1 MMWVKRSAIALLA
14 LLMVVVIAI
23 AALLYTPAGIK
34 VAVWGAQKVLPS
46 LSIGASQG
54 SLLNGFS
61 LQQVD
66 YSDDSIDLSVAQL
79 ALDIEDSCLLTPA
92 VCISELALSG
102 VRFSMPELPPATA
115 DTEQAVPSEPVTE
128 INLPLPISLS
138 RLVLDDIELDVLGNK
153 VAWQHFSSAADMQGD
168 TLTLKPTDWKKIDL
182 TLAPASAE
190 SAEAAKAE
198 TAAPQPIV
206 LPEVLIPLSIDVQ
219 RFTVEAFTLHGETPQ
234 TVEKLELIAKAK
246 GSEVVIE
253 ALEVSAPQADLKA
266 EANIVLTG
274 DYPLAL
280 KADVAIKMAP
290 LKQHDLVLKADGS
303 VANLILDARV
313 KGTLDAWL
321 KGRLSALDP
330 ALPFDISLESQH
342 LQWPIGS
349 KPDFEVKETQL
360 TAKGS
365 LDGYSFT
372 LKSQIDGKPMPA
384 VGAEL
389 VGKGSL
395 EDIELSRLAVDTLGG
410 SISGNA
416 KASWKDLVTWQ
427 GELAFSHI
435 QPGLEWQDVPGD
447 LSGKLRTSGG
457 LTSQGG
463 WFVELP
469 ELVVD
474 GVVMEQQLD
483 LVGQLSAKDN
493 LGKGELQLDTQGLA
507 LKHGPN
513 GFSAKGRLTKTWD
526 MAAEINAPDL
536 SQSLP
541 GLRGSVKGNIQLK
554 GKMVEPDLDVD
565 LVGEALGWE
574 ELASLEKL
582 TLKGQITPM
591 PALDADIS
599 LTASGGRYDTFTL
612 KDLSLLFQG
621 SEKQHQLVLDVNA
634 EPVST
639 ILRLQG
645 ELVRDRGWRGA
656 LQQGEIDTELG
667 VWKLDRSTALGY
679 RFDKQLASVA
689 AHCWEQG
696 QGKAAL
702 CLTQNMEAGASGRAN
717 VALSNVSFEMLEPFL
732 PDTLELKGSAGAQAE
747 VAWAPQSAPYVKASV
762 NLPAGSVTQQQ
773 DPDLESVTVAWDK
786 VTINAEVKQDTLT
799 ADWLFAIRDNGDL
812 SGRAKVAPL
821 SGDQQLDARLKLDR
835 FMLGFLKPLL
845 MDYHS
850 FDGQIDADLS
860 VTGPVMHPAV
870 NGLLK
875 VSNVKASGRTVPLD
889 VDKAD
894 ITATFSGYQAK
905 LSGEV
910 VTPDGKLNIT
920 GDGNWQ
926 DLADWRGQLGVNGR
940 ELEVTVPPLLAV
952 KVSPDLMIKATPRQ
966 AEITGSVAIPWGRIT
981 VDQLPESAVSV
992 SDDEILLNADLQ
1004 PVDTEQPIPFNLKTN
1019 VLVRI
1024 GNDVKLSAFGLKAG
1038 LVGDLNVRQD
1048 EKGPLVYGEINLRN
1062 GTYRSFAQE
1071 LVIRKGQ
1078 ILFNGPA
1085 DQPYLS
1091 IEAIRDPD
1099 NIENDVIAGLR
1110 VTGPADEP
1118 RVDIFSDPAMPQQ
1131 NALSYILRG
1140 RDLDSESGDSNDAM
1154 ATTLLTMGLAQS
1166 GQLVGNVGEAFGVQ
1180 DLALDTAGSGDDTQV
1195 TISGY
1200 IAPGLQVKY
1209 GVGIFNSI
1217 PEFTVRY
1224 RLMKDLYVEV
1234 VSGLDSAADLLYQF
1248 EFN

>member
-1 MMWVKRSAIALLA
+1 MIWVKRSAIALLA
-14 LLMVVVIAI
+14 LLMVLVIAV

-34 VAVWGAQKVLPS
+34 VAVWGAQKVLPA
-46 LSIGASQG
+46 LSIGGAQG

-61 LQQVD
+61 LQQVN
-66 YSDDSIDLSVAQL
+66 YNDDSIELAVSQL
-79 ALDIEDSCLLTPA
+79 VLDIEDSCLLTPA
-92 VCISELALSG
+92 VCISNLAVSG
-102 VRFSMPELPPATA
+102 VRFSMPQLPPASEEVEDDVA
-115 DTEQAVPSEPVTE
+115 SEPITE
-128 INLPLPISLS
+128 ISLPIPVTLS

-153 VAWQHFSSAADMQGD
+153 VGWHHFSSAAEMVGNE
-168 TLTLKPTDWKKIDL
+168 LTLKPTDWKKIEL
-182 TLAPASAE
+182 TLAPASNDTAE
-190 SAEAAKAE
+190 VTESQESPSE
-198 TAAPQPIV
+198 PIV
-206 LPEVLIPLSIDVQ
+206 LPEVSIPLSVVIQ
-219 RFTVEAFTLHGETPQ
+219 RFTVEDFTLHGETPQ
-234 TVEKLELIAKAK
+234 TVQKLELVASAKGSDVVVEKLEM
-246 GSEVVIE
+246 
-253 ALEVSAPQADLKA
+253 SAPQADLNA
-266 EANIVLTG
+266 DATIALTG

-280 KADVAIKMAP
+280 KAGIAVHMAP
-290 LKQHDLVLKADGS
+290 IENHELDLNAQGS

-321 KGRLSALDP
+321 KGQLSPLDP
-330 ALPFDISLESQH
+330 ALPFDLSLDSQH
-342 LQWPIGS
+342 LQWPIDS
-349 KPDFEVKETQL
+349 EPDFEVKETKL

-365 LDGYSFT
+365 LEGYSFT
-372 LKSQIDGKPMPA
+372 LGSQIDGKPMPA

-389 VGKGSL
+389 VGKGTL
-395 EDIELSRLAVDTLGG
+395 EDVELSRLSIDTLGG
-410 SISGNA
+410 KISGNA
-416 KASWKDLVTWQ
+416 KASWKDLVSWQ

-447 LSGKLRTSGG
+447 LSGNLKTSGG
-457 LTSQGG
+457 LTQQGG

-474 GVVMEQQLD
+474 GEVMGQRLD
-483 LVGQLSAKDN
+483 LNGQLSAKDTS
-493 LGKGELQLDTQGLA
+493 GKGDIQLDTQGLA

-526 MAAEINAPDL
+526 MAAEINAPAL

-541 GLRGSVKGNIQLK
+541 GLRGSVLGSVQLK
-554 GKMVEPDLDVD
+554 GKMAEPDLDVD

-574 ELASLEKL
+574 ELASLDKL
-582 TLKGQITPM
+582 TLKGEITPM
-591 PALDADIS
+591 PLLDADVS

-612 KDLSLLFQG
+612 NELSLLFQG

-639 ILRLQG
+639 TLRLQG
-645 ELVRDRGWRGA
+645 ELDRDKGWRGA

-667 VWKLDRSTALGY
+667 IWKLDRSTAIGY
-679 RFDKQLASVA
+679 RFETQLASVA
-689 AHCWEQG
+689 AHCWEQEKG
-696 QGKAAL
+696 RAAL

-717 VALSNVSFEMLEPFL
+717 VALSNVDFAMLEPYL
-732 PDTLELKGSAGAQAE
+732 PDTIALKGSAEAQAE
-747 VAWAPQSAPYVKASV
+747 VVWAPKSAPYVKASV
-762 NLPAGSVTQQQ
+762 ELPAGSVTQQQ
-773 DPDLESVTVAWDK
+773 DPDLEPVTVGWDK
-786 VTINAEVKQDTLT
+786 VTINAEVKQDTLN

-812 SGRAKVAPL
+812 SGRAKIAPL

-835 FMLGFLKPLL
+835 LMLGFLKPLL
-845 MDYHS
+845 KDYHT
-850 FDGQIDADLS
+850 FDGAVDADIS
-860 VTGPVMHPAV
+860 VTGPMMHPAV

-875 VSNVKASGRTVPLD
+875 ISNVKASGQTIP
-889 VDKAD
+889 VDIDRAD
-894 ITATFSGYQAK
+894 ITATFSGYQAR

-926 DLADWRGQLGVNGR
+926 DLANWRGQLGVNGR

-952 KVSPDLMIKATPRQ
+952 KVSPDLVIKAAPNQ
-966 AEITGSVAIPWGRIT
+966 AEITGRIVIPWGRIT
-981 VDQLPESAVSV
+981 VDQLPESAVAV
-992 SDDEILLNADLQ
+992 SDDEILLNEDMQ
-1004 PVDTEQPIPFNLKTN
+1004 PVETEKPIPFNIKTD

-1024 GNDVKLSAFGLKAG
+1024 GSDVKLSAFGLKAG

-1048 EKGPLVYGEINLRN
+1048 EKGPLVYGEVNLRN

-1091 IEAIRDPD
+1091 IEAIRDPN
-1099 NIENDVIAGLR
+1099 NIEDDVIAGLR

-1118 RVDIFSDPAMPQQ
+1118 KVKIFSDPAMPQQ

-1140 RDLDSESGDSNDAM
+1140 RDLDSESDSNDAM
-1154 ATTLLTMGLAQS
+1154 AATLLSMGLAKS

-1180 DLALDTAGSGDDTQV
+1180 DLSLDTAGSGDDTQV

>member
-1 MMWVKRSAIALLA
+1 MIWVKRSAIALLA
-14 LLMVVVIAI
+14 LLMVLVIAV

-34 VAVWGAQKVLPS
+34 VAVWGAQKALPS
-46 LSIGASQG
+46 LSIGGSQG

-61 LQQVD
+61 LEQVV
-66 YSDDSIDLSVAQL
+66 YNDDGVDLAVAQL

-92 VCISELALSG
+92 VCISNLAVSG
-102 VRFSMPELPPATA
+102 VRFSMPQLPPVQEDAEEEA
-115 DTEQAVPSEPVTE
+115 PSEPITE
-128 INLPLPISLS
+128 ISLPIPITLS
-138 RLVLDDIELDVLGNK
+138 RLVLDDIELDVLGNQ
-153 VAWQHFSSAADMQGD
+153 VGWQHFSSAAEMVGD
-168 TLTLKPTDWKKIDL
+168 KLVLKPTDWQKIDL
-182 TLAPASAE
+182 TLASSETDSTEVAE
-190 SAEAAKAE
+190 PQKEAAE
-198 TAAPQPIV
+198 PIV
-206 LPEVLIPLSIDVQ
+206 LPEVLIPLSVEIQ
-219 RFTVEAFTLHGETPQ
+219 RFTIEGFTLHGETPQ
-234 TVEKLELIAKAK
+234 TVQKLELVASAK
-246 GSEVVIE
+246 GSDVVVE
-253 ALEVSAPQADLKA
+253 KLEVSAPQADLKA
-266 EANIVLTG
+266 NAQVSLTG
-274 DYPLAL
+274 DYPLVL
-280 KADVAIKMAP
+280 DADAAIHMAP
-290 LKQHDLVLKADGS
+290 VANHELVLNAEGS

-321 KGRLSALDP
+321 KGQLSPLDP
-330 ALPFDISLESQH
+330 SLPFELSLDSQH
-342 LQWPIGS
+342 LQWPIDS
-349 KPDFEVKETQL
+349 EPDFEVKETAL

-365 LDGYSFT
+365 LEGYSFT
-372 LKSQIDGKPMPA
+372 LASQIDGKPMPA
-384 VGAEL
+384 VGAEI
-389 VGKGSL
+389 VGKGTL
-395 EDIELSRLAVDTLGG
+395 EDVELSRLSVDTLGG
-410 SISGNA
+410 NISGSA
-416 KASWKDLVTWQ
+416 KASWKDLVNWQ
-427 GELAFSHI
+427 GDLAFSHI

-447 LSGKLRTSGG
+447 LNGRLKTSGG
-457 LTSQGG
+457 LTQQGG

-474 GVVMEQQLD
+474 GEVMDQQLD
-483 LVGQLSAKDN
+483 LNGQLSAKDTS
-493 LGKGELQLDTQGLA
+493 GKGDIQLDTKGLA

-541 GLRGSVKGNIQLK
+541 GLRGSVLGSVQLK
-554 GKMVEPDLDVD
+554 GKMAEPDLDVD

-574 ELASLEKL
+574 ELASLERL
-582 TLKGQITPM
+582 TLKGEITPV
-591 PALDADIS
+591 PLLDADVS

-612 KDLSLLFQG
+612 NDLSLLFQG

-639 ILRLQG
+639 ALRLQG
-645 ELVRDRGWRGA
+645 ELDRDKGWRGS

-667 VWKLDRSTALGY
+667 VWKLDRSTAIGY

-689 AHCWEQG
+689 AHCWKQDRDR
-696 QGKAAL
+696 AAL

-717 VALSNVSFEMLEPFL
+717 VSLSNVDFAMLEPYL
-732 PDTLELKGSAGAQAE
+732 PDTVTLKGSVGAQAE
-747 VAWAPQSAPYVKASV
+747 VAWAPKSAPYVKASV
-762 NLPAGSVTQQQ
+762 TLPAGSVTQQE
-773 DPDLESVTVAWDK
+773 DPELEPVTVGWDK
-786 VTINAEVKQDTLT
+786 VTINAEVKQDTLN
-799 ADWLFAIRDNGDL
+799 ADWLFAIRNNGDL

-821 SGDQQLDARLKLDR
+821 SGEQQLDAHLKLDR
-835 FMLGFLKPLL
+835 FMLGFLKPLM
-845 MDYHS
+845 MDYHT
-850 FDGQIDADLS
+850 FDGQVDADIS

-875 VSNVKASGRTVPLD
+875 VSNVKASGRTVPVD

-894 ITATFSGYQAK
+894 ITATFSGYQAR

-952 KVSPDLMIKATPRQ
+952 KVTPDLTIKASPRQ

-992 SDDEILLNADLQ
+992 SDDEILLNDDLQ
-1004 PVDTEQPIPFNLKTN
+1004 PMETDKPIPFNVKTN

-1048 EKGPLVYGEINLRN
+1048 EKGPLVYGEVNLRN

-1091 IEAIRDPD
+1091 IEAIRDPN
-1099 NIENDVIAGLR
+1099 NIEDDVIAGLR

-1140 RDLDSESGDSNDAM
+1140 RDLDSESGDNSDAM

-1180 DLALDTAGSGDDTQV
+1180 DLSLDTAGSGDDTQV

>member
-1 MMWVKRSAIALLA
+1 MIWVKRSAIALLA
-14 LLMVVVIAI
+14 LLMVAVIAI

-46 LSIGASQG
+46 LSVGASNG

-61 LQQVD
+61 LQQVN
-66 YSDDSIDLSVAQL
+66 YSDDSIDLSLAQL
-79 ALDIEDSCLLTPA
+79 ALDIEDSCLLAPA
-92 VCISELALSG
+92 VCISELAVSG
-102 VRFSMPELPPATA
+102 VRFSMPELPPS
-115 DTEQAVPSEPVTE
+115 TEEVEEEVPAEPMTE
-128 INLPLPISLS
+128 FSLPIPITLS
-138 RLVLDDIELDVLGNK
+138 RLVLDDIELNVLGNK
-153 VAWQHFSSAADMQGD
+153 VAWQHFSSAADMLGD
-168 TLTLKPTDWKKIDL
+168 TLTLKPTDWKNIDL

-190 SAEAAKAE
+190 PKEVAEPMV
-198 TAAPQPIV
+198 TAPQPIV
-206 LPEVLIPLSIDVQ
+206 LPDVIIPLSVNIQ

-246 GSEVVIE
+246 GSEVVVE
-253 ALEVSAPQADLKA
+253 KLEVSAPQAGLKA
-266 EANIVLTG
+266 KAKIELVD

-280 KADVAIKMAP
+280 KADVAINMDP
-290 LKQHDLVLKADGS
+290 LKDHHLELNADGS

-313 KGTLDAWL
+313 KGTVDAWL
-321 KGRLSALDP
+321 KGSLSALDP
-330 ALPFDISLESQH
+330 ALPFELTLESQH
-342 LQWPIGS
+342 LQWPIES
-349 KPDFEVKETQL
+349 EPDFEVKETKLLAQ
-360 TAKGS
+360 GS

-389 VGKGSL
+389 TGKGSL
-395 EDIELSRLAVDTLGG
+395 ENIELSRLAVDTLGG

-416 KASWKDLVTWQ
+416 KVSWKDLVNWQ
-427 GELAFSHI
+427 GELAFDHL

-457 LTSQGG
+457 LTQHGG

-483 LVGQLSAKDN
+483 LVGQLSAKDTS
-493 LGKGELQLDTQGLA
+493 GKGELQLDTQGLV

-513 GFSAKGRLTKTWD
+513 GFSAKGRLTKAWD
-526 MAAEINAPDL
+526 MSADINAPDL

-541 GLRGSVKGNIQLK
+541 GLRGSVQGNIQLK
-554 GKMVEPDLDVD
+554 GKMAEPNLDVD

-591 PALDADIS
+591 PTLDADVS
-599 LTASGGRYDTFTL
+599 LTASGGRYDSFTL
-612 KDLSLLFQG
+612 KDLSLLLQG
-621 SEKQHQLVLDVNA
+621 NEKQHQLVLDVNA
-634 EPVST
+634 EPVSAA
-639 ILRLQG
+639 LRLQG
-645 ELVRDRGWRGA
+645 ELDRDKGWRGA
-656 LQQGEIDTELG
+656 LQQGEIDTDLG

-689 AHCWEQG
+689 AHCWEQDR
-696 QGKAAL
+696 GKAAL
-702 CLTQNMEAGASGRAN
+702 CLTQNMEAGTSGRAK
-717 VALSNVSFEMLEPFL
+717 VALSNVSFDMLTPYL
-732 PDTLELKGSAGAQAE
+732 PDTVELQGSAGAEVE
-747 VAWAPQSAPYVKASV
+747 VAWAPKSTPYVRASV

-773 DPDLESVTVAWDK
+773 DPDLDPVIVAWDK
-786 VTINAEVKQDTLT
+786 VAVNAEVKQDTLI
-799 ADWLFAIRDNGDL
+799 ADWLFAIRNNGDL
-812 SGRAKVAPL
+812 SGRAKVMSL
-821 SGDQQLDARLKLDR
+821 SGEQQLDAHVKLDS

-850 FDGQIDADLS
+850 FDGQVEADLS

-875 VSNVKASGRTVPLD
+875 VSNVKASGRTVPVD
-889 VDKAD
+889 IDKAD
-894 ITATFSGYQAK
+894 ITATFSGYQAR

-926 DLADWRGQLGVNGR
+926 DLANWRGQLGVNGR

-952 KVSPDLMIKATPRQ
+952 KVSPDLMIKATPQQ
-966 AEITGSVAIPWGRIT
+966 AEITGSVGIPWGRIT

-1004 PVDTEQPIPFNLKTN
+1004 PVETEKSIPFNLKTN

-1048 EKGPLVYGEINLRN
+1048 EKGPLVYGEINLRD

-1099 NIENDVIAGLR
+1099 NIEDDVIAGLR

-1140 RDLDSESGDSNDAM
+1140 KDLDSESGDSSDAM

-1180 DLALDTAGSGDDTQV
+1180 DLSLDTSGSGDDTQV
-1195 TISGY
+1195 TVSGY

>member
-1 MMWVKRSAIALLA
+1 MIWVKRSAIALLA
-14 LLMVVVIAI
+14 LLLVLVIAI

-34 VAVWGAQKVLPS
+34 VALWGAQKALPA
-46 LSIGASQG
+46 LTVGGSQG

-61 LQQVD
+61 LQQVG
-66 YSDDSIDLSVAQL
+66 YRDDSIDMSVAQL
-79 ALDIEDSCLLTPA
+79 ALDIEDSCLLTPS
-92 VCISELALSG
+92 VCISNLAVSG
-102 VRFSMPELPPATA
+102 VRFSMPELPPATEEA
-115 DTEQAVPSEPVTE
+115 EEEPPSEPLTE
-128 INLPLPISLS
+128 FSLPIPITLS

-153 VAWQHFSSAADMQGD
+153 VAWQHFSSAAEMQGD
-168 TLTLKPTDWKKIDL
+168 QLSLKPTDWQDIEL
-182 TLAPASAE
+182 TLAPASE
-190 SAEAAKAE
+190 E
-198 TAAPQPIV
+198 TAAVDEPEATESTPIV
-206 LPEVLIPLSIDVQ
+206 LPEVLIPLSVDIQ
-219 RFTVEAFTLHGETPQ
+219 RFTVESFTLHGETPQ
-234 TVEKLELIAKAK
+234 TVEKLELIASAS
-246 GSEVVIE
+246 GSDVEVTKL
-253 ALEVSAPQADLKA
+253 ALSAPQADLNA
-266 EANIVLTG
+266 DANIALTG
-274 DYPLAL
+274 DYPLTLNGEVAIHMSPLENHELAL
-280 KADVAIKMAP
+280 KAE
-290 LKQHDLVLKADGS
+290 GS
-303 VANLILDARV
+303 VANLVLDARV

-321 KGRLSALDP
+321 KGQLSPLEP
-330 ALPFDISLESQH
+330 TLPFDLSIESQH
-342 LQWPIGS
+342 LQWPIAS
-349 KPDFEVKETQL
+349 NPDFEVKETQL
-360 TAKGS
+360 AAKGS
-365 LDGYSFT
+365 LEGYSFT
-372 LKSQIDGKPMPA
+372 LKSQIDGQPMPA
-384 VGAEL
+384 VAAEL
-389 VGKGSL
+389 VGKGTL
-395 EDIELSRLAVDTLGG
+395 EDVELSRLNVDTLGG
-410 SISGNA
+410 NISGNA
-416 KASWKDLVTWQ
+416 KASWKDLVNWQ

-447 LSGKLRTSGG
+447 LSGKLKTSGG
-457 LTSQGG
+457 LTQQGG

-469 ELVVD
+469 QLVVD
-474 GVVMEQQLD
+474 GEVMEQQLD
-483 LVGQLSAKDN
+483 LSGQLSAKDTS
-493 LGKGELQLDTQGLA
+493 GKGELQLDTKGLV

-541 GLRGSVKGNIQLK
+541 GLRGSVVGSVQLK
-554 GKMVEPDLDVD
+554 GKMAEPDLDVD

-574 ELASLEKL
+574 ELASLDQL

-591 PALDADIS
+591 PLLDADVS

-612 KDLSLLFQG
+612 KNLSLQFQG
-621 SEKQHQLVLDVNA
+621 SEKQHQLVLDVDA

-639 ILRLQG
+639 ALQLQG
-645 ELVRDRGWRGA
+645 ELDRDKGWRGA

-667 VWKLDRSTALGY
+667 IWKLDRSTAIGY

-689 AHCWEQG
+689 AHCWQ
-696 QGKAAL
+696 QDKDRAAL

-717 VALSNVSFEMLEPFL
+717 VSLSNVDFAMLEPYL
-732 PDTLELKGSAGAQAE
+732 PDTVELTGSAGAQAE
-747 VAWAPQSAPYVKASV
+747 VAWAPESAPYVKASV
-762 NLPAGSVTQQQ
+762 TLPPGSVTQQE
-773 DPDLESVTVAWDK
+773 DPDLEPVTVGWDK
-786 VTINAEVKQDTLT
+786 VTINAEVKQDTLS

-821 SGDQQLDARLKLDR
+821 SGEQQIDANLKLDR

-850 FDGQIDADLS
+850 FDGQVDADLS

-875 VSNVKASGRTVPLD
+875 VSNVKASGRTVPVD
-889 VDKAD
+889 IDKAD
-894 ITATFSGYQAK
+894 ITATFSGYQAR

-952 KVSPDLMIKATPRQ
+952 KVSPDLTIKASPKQ

-992 SDDEILLNADLQ
+992 SDDEILLTDDLQ
-1004 PVDTEQPIPFNLKTN
+1004 PMETDKPIPFNVKTN

-1048 EKGPLVYGEINLRN
+1048 EKGPLVYGEVNLRN

-1099 NIENDVIAGLR
+1099 NIEDDVIAGLR

-1140 RDLDSESGDSNDAM
+1140 RDLDSESGDNSDAM

-1180 DLALDTAGSGDDTQV
+1180 DLSLDTAGSGDDTQV

>member
-1 MMWVKRSAIALLA
+1 MIWVKRSAIALLA
-14 LLMVVVIAI
+14 LLLVLVIAI

-34 VAVWGAQKVLPS
+34 VAVWGAQRVLPS

-61 LQQVD
+61 LQQVG
-66 YSDDSIDLSVAQL
+66 YNDDSINLSVAQL

-92 VCISELALSG
+92 VCISNLAVSG
-102 VRFSMPELPPATA
+102 VRFSMSELPPSSEE
-115 DTEQAVPSEPVTE
+115 TEEDVASEPVTD
-128 INLPLPISLS
+128 ISLPIPISLS
-138 RLVLDDIELDVLGNK
+138 RLILDDIELDVLGNK
-153 VAWQHFSSAADMQGD
+153 VAWKHFSTAAEMQGERIV
-168 TLTLKPTDWKKIDL
+168 LKPTDWQKIDL
-182 TLAPASAE
+182 TLAPA
-190 SAEAAKAE
+190 KAE
-198 TAAPQPIV
+198 PVAAAEPEKVDSGPIV
-206 LPEVLIPLSIDVQ
+206 LPEVIIPLSVDIE
-219 RFTVEAFTLHGETPQ
+219 RFTVEDFTLHGDTPQ
-234 TVEKLELIAKAK
+234 TVKKLDLVASAR
-246 GSEVVIE
+246 GREVVVNK
-253 ALEVSAPQADLKA
+253 LEVSASQADLQA
-266 EANIVLTG
+266 EANIALTG
-274 DYPLAL
+274 GYPLAL
-280 KADVAIKMAP
+280 KAGIAIKMAP
-290 LKQHDLVLKADGS
+290 VENHNLILNAEGS
-303 VANLILDARV
+303 VADLILDARL
-313 KGTLDAWL
+313 KGTLDAGL
-321 KGRLSALDP
+321 KGRLSPLEP
-330 ALPFDISLESQH
+330 ALPFELSLSSQH
-342 LQWPIGS
+342 LQWPIDS
-349 KPDFEVKETQL
+349 EPDFEVKETQL

-365 LDGYSFT
+365 LEGYSFS
-372 LKSQIDGKPMPA
+372 LNSQIDGKPMPA

-395 EDIELSRLAVDTLGG
+395 EDIELNRLAIDTLGG
-410 SISGNA
+410 TISGSA
-416 KASWKDLVTWQ
+416 SASWKDLVSWQ

-447 LSGKLRTSGG
+447 LSGKLKTSGG
-457 LTSQGG
+457 LTRQGG
-463 WFVELP
+463 WYVELP

-483 LVGQLSAKDN
+483 LAGQLSAKDTA
-493 LGKGELQLDTQGLA
+493 GKGEVQLDTQGLA

-513 GFSAKGRLTKTWD
+513 GFSAKGRLTKAWD

-536 SQSLP
+536 SQSVP
-541 GLRGSVKGNIQLK
+541 GLRGSVLGSIQLK
-554 GKMVEPDLDVD
+554 GKMAEPDLDVD

-574 ELASLEKL
+574 ALASLDSL
-582 TLKGQITPM
+582 TLKGKITPM
-591 PALDADIS
+591 PALDADLS
-599 LTASGGRYDTFTL
+599 LTAAGGRYDAFTL
-612 KDLSLLFQG
+612 KELSLLFKG
-621 SEKQHQLVLDVNA
+621 SEKRHQLALDMNA

-639 ILRLQG
+639 VLRLQG
-645 ELVRDRGWRGA
+645 ELKRDSGWRGV

-667 VWKLDRSTALGY
+667 IWKLDRSTAIGY

-689 AHCWEQG
+689 AHCWAQD
-696 QGKAAL
+696 KDRAAL

-717 VALSNVSFEMLEPFL
+717 VVLSNVDFEMLAPYL
-732 PDTLELKGSAGAQAE
+732 PNNVELKGSAGAQAE
-747 VAWAPQSAPYVKASV
+747 VAWAPKSAPYVKASV

-773 DPDLESVTVAWDK
+773 DPELEPVTVAWDK
-786 VTINAEVKQDTLT
+786 VAVNAEVKQDTLT

-821 SGDQQLDARLKLDR
+821 SGEQQLDANLKLDR

-845 MDYHS
+845 MDYHT
-850 FDGQIDADLS
+850 FDGQVDADLS

-870 NGLLK
+870 NGLFK
-875 VSNVKASGRTVPLD
+875 ISNVKASGRTVPVD
-889 VDKAD
+889 VDRAD
-894 ITATFSGYQAK
+894 ITATFSGYQAR
-905 LSGEV
+905 LNGEV

-920 GDGNWQ
+920 GDGDWQ
-926 DLADWRGQLGVNGR
+926 DLANWRGQLGVNGR

-952 KVSPDLMIKATPRQ
+952 KVTPDLTIKASPQQ

-992 SDDEILLNADLQ
+992 SDDEILLDDDLQ
-1004 PVDTEQPIPFNLKTN
+1004 PVETDKPIPFNVKTN

-1048 EKGPLVYGEINLRN
+1048 EKGPLIYGEVNLRN

-1091 IEAIRDPD
+1091 IEAIRNPN
-1099 NIENDVIAGLR
+1099 NIEDDVIAGLR

-1140 RDLDSESGDSNDAM
+1140 RDLDSESGDTGDAM

-1180 DLALDTAGSGDDTQV
+1180 DLSLDTAGAGDDTQV

-1224 RLMKDLYVEV
+1224 RLMKDLYIEV

>member
-1 MMWVKRSAIALLA
+1 MIWVKRSAIALLA
-14 LLMVVVIAI
+14 LLMVLVIAV

-34 VAVWGAQKVLPS
+34 VAVWGAQKALPS
-46 LSIGASQG
+46 LSIGGSQG

-61 LQQVD
+61 LEQVV
-66 YSDDSIDLSVAQL
+66 YNDDSIDLSLAQL

-92 VCISELALSG
+92 VCISNLAVSG
-102 VRFSMPELPPATA
+102 VRFSMPQFPPVQEDAEEEA
-115 DTEQAVPSEPVTE
+115 PSEPVTE
-128 INLPLPISLS
+128 ISLPIPITLS
-138 RLVLDDIELDVLGNK
+138 RLVLDDIELDVLGNQ
-153 VAWQHFSSAADMQGD
+153 VGWQHFSSAAEMVGD
-168 TLTLKPTDWKKIDL
+168 KLVLKPTDWQKIDL
-182 TLAPASAE
+182 TLASAE
-190 SAEAAKAE
+190 TDPTEATEPQKE
-198 TAAPQPIV
+198 TPEPIV
-206 LPEVLIPLSIDVQ
+206 LPEVLIPLSVEIQ
-219 RFTVEAFTLHGETPQ
+219 RFTIEDFTLHGETPQ
-234 TVEKLELIAKAK
+234 TVQKLELVASAK
-246 GSEVVIE
+246 GSDVAVEK
-253 ALEVSAPQADLKA
+253 LEVSAPQADLKA
-266 EANIVLTG
+266 NAKVTLAG
-274 DYPLAL
+274 DYPLVL
-280 KADVAIKMAP
+280 DADAAIHIAPVAN
-290 LKQHDLVLKADGS
+290 HDLVLNAEGS

-321 KGRLSALDP
+321 KGQLSPLDP
-330 ALPFDISLESQH
+330 SLPFELSLDSQH
-342 LQWPIGS
+342 LQWPIDS
-349 KPDFEVKETQL
+349 EPDFEVKETAL

-365 LDGYSFT
+365 LEGYSFT
-372 LKSQIDGKPMPA
+372 LASQIDGKPMPA

-389 VGKGSL
+389 VGKGTL
-395 EDIELSRLAVDTLGG
+395 ENVELSRLSVDTLGG
-410 SISGNA
+410 NISGSA
-416 KASWKDLVTWQ
+416 KASWKDLVSWQ

-447 LSGKLRTSGG
+447 LNGRLKTSGG
-457 LTSQGG
+457 LTQQGG

-474 GVVMEQQLD
+474 GEVMEQQLD
-483 LVGQLSAKDN
+483 LNGQLSAKDTS
-493 LGKGELQLDTQGLA
+493 GKGDIQLDTEGLV

-541 GLRGSVKGNIQLK
+541 GLRGSVLGSVQLK
-554 GKMVEPDLDVD
+554 GKMAEPDLDVD

-582 TLKGQITPM
+582 TLKGEITPM
-591 PALDADIS
+591 PLLDADVS

-612 KDLSLLFQG
+612 NDLSLLFQG

-639 ILRLQG
+639 ALRLQG
-645 ELVRDRGWRGA
+645 ELDRDKGWRGA

-667 VWKLDRSTALGY
+667 VWKLDRSTAIGY

-689 AHCWEQG
+689 AHCWKQDRDR
-696 QGKAAL
+696 AAL

-717 VALSNVSFEMLEPFL
+717 VSLSNVDFAMLEPYL
-732 PDTLELKGSAGAQAE
+732 PDTVTLKGSAGAQAE
-747 VAWAPQSAPYVKASV
+747 VAWAPKSAPYVKASV
-762 NLPAGSVTQQQ
+762 TLPAGSVTQQE
-773 DPDLESVTVAWDK
+773 DPDLEPVTVGWDK
-786 VTINAEVKQDTLT
+786 VTINAEVKQDTLN
-799 ADWLFAIRDNGDL
+799 ADWLFAIRNNGDL
-812 SGRAKVAPL
+812 SGRAKVTPL
-821 SGDQQLDARLKLDR
+821 SGEQQLDANLKLDR
-835 FMLGFLKPLL
+835 FMLGFLKPLM
-845 MDYHS
+845 MDYHT
-850 FDGQIDADLS
+850 FDGQVDADIS

-875 VSNVKASGRTVPLD
+875 VSNVKASGRTVPVD

-894 ITATFSGYQAK
+894 ITATFSGYQAR

-952 KVSPDLMIKATPRQ
+952 KVTPDLTIKASPKQ

-992 SDDEILLNADLQ
+992 SDDEILLNDDLQ
-1004 PVDTEQPIPFNLKTN
+1004 PIETDKPIPFNVKTN

-1024 GNDVKLSAFGLKAG
+1024 GNDVKLSAFGLKAD

-1048 EKGPLVYGEINLRN
+1048 EKGPLVYGEVNLRD

-1091 IEAIRDPD
+1091 IEAIRDPN
-1099 NIENDVIAGLR
+1099 NIEDDVIAGLR

-1140 RDLDSESGDSNDAM
+1140 RDLDSESGDNSDAM

-1180 DLALDTAGSGDDTQV
+1180 DLALDTAGTGDDTQV